1 MKTAVI
7 TTTIG
12 IPPNLPDIYKNQI
25 EHGHDSVIYWIIGDN
40 KSPESTKVNATLVEQ
55 GIPKNNFTFISMDT
69 QKQWLEDTYGEGKF
83 DQYWRVFQE
92 NNYQRRIIGFLMA
105 TQAGAEK
112 IIVVDDDNYPHPD
125 DDFLGAHLNVVGVED
140 EHLIIT
146 NNLGYIDLMSILS
159 YPDKGKDRCYVRGY
173 PLFLRG
179 PSQFGFG
186 TQTIKSAVNIGL
198 WEGSPDMSAIS
209 RVAYGDLQVSRNPNI
224 YSIALSPVDYTSMC
238 MQNLCFDT
246 KYLITQYE
254 FPMNVPIGG
263 MTLGRY
269 DDIWAGYICKKILDK
284 QGAAMT
290 FGPPQSIHKRHIH
303 DLQKDFLQ
311 EFWGLYINDSFY
323 SSIVKMQLDSKDAW
337 SNFTEIIVRLME
349 DMKFIDPEIRKYFQR
364 CWEDMHSWA
373 MMVSEL

>member
-1 MKTAVI
+1 MKTAVL

-12 IPPNLPDIYKNQI
+12 IPPNLSDIYKNQI
-25 EHGHDSVIYWIIGDN
+25 EHKHEDVHYYIVGDN
-40 KSPESTKVNATLVEQ
+40 KSPASPIVSKSLSEQ
-55 GIPKNNFTFISMDT
+55 GIPKECFTFLSMTD
-69 QKQWLEDTYGEGKF
+69 QRDWLKNTYGEGKF
-83 DQYWRVFQE
+83 DEYWRVFQE
-92 NNYQRRIIGFLMA
+92 NNYQRRIIGFLIA
-105 TQAGAEK
+105 TQDGAEK
-112 IIVVDDDNYPHPD
+112 IVVVDDDNYPHPD
-125 DDFLGAHLNVVGVED
+125 DDFLGAHINTVGIED

-159 YPDKGKDRCYVRGY
+159 YPGKEKNRCYVRGY
-173 PLFLRG
+173 PMLLRG

-186 TQTIKSAVNIGL
+186 TQKITPAVNIGL
-198 WEGSPDMSAIS
+198 WEGSPDASAIS
-209 RVAYGDLQVSRNPNI
+209 RIAYGDLQVSRNDKI
-224 YSIALSPVDYTSMC
+224 YPIALSPVDHTSMC

-284 QGAAMT
+284 QGVGMT
-290 FGPPQSIHKRHIH
+290 FGPPQAIHKRHIH
-303 DLQKDFLQ
+303 DLQKDFMQ

-323 SSIVKMQLDSKDAW
+323 SSVVKLQLESKDAW
-337 SNFTEIIVRLME
+337 SNFTEIIVKLMD
-349 DMKFIDPEIRKYFQR
+349 DMKFIDPEIRRYFQR
-364 CWEDMHSWA
+364 CWEDMHSWS